1 MKDRF
6 KKFYK
11 PLPSFKHNNMYAHA
25 HTRKAHFSKTAEN
38 QRQGKTLKQVKTKRY
53 IIFKGVTDNRLW

>member
-1 MKDRF
+1 
-6 KKFYK
+6 
-11 PLPSFKHNNMYAHA
+11 MYAHA
-25 HTRKAHFSKTAEN
+25 HTCKAHFSKTAEN